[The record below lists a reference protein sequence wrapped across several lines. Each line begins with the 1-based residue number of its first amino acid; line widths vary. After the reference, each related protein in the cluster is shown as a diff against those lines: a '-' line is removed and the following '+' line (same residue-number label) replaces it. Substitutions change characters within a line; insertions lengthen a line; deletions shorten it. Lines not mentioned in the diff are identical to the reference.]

1 MIGLCLEKRGLD
13 EEAHEAYDAALAR
26 NPLDIAARW
35 LHDPVLA
42 RLENRAG
49 ESLAARNEWRDALG
63 KFQRASSLD
72 ARNAAAAENVGL
84 ARRHI
89 RHEDGAAAVQR
100 IVNGLVVEV
109 QAPTPS
115 SSVAFQIPAETAYA
129 PPDRSTPVPVGG
141 RIEQAVLAAPPA
153 AAAESAGR
161 APTHLHLHLESAVL
175 LANPLNAAQTARDRE
190 LMKPLDERRLMA
202 LPPEDVA
209 AHLRDRFEAA
219 ARQIPIASTERFEE
233 EIRKLQAAG
242 TIPPGDNLLG
252 AMRADPRVA
261 AEVNRILRQVAEQ
274 ERPQVAQAARESIEN
289 MVHYLAGRDQYVR
302 DHAAQLLQTIQQMKA
317 DELKQARDQAERELN
332 AAYREAEQLLR
343 TNPEALSRMT
353 GVYAGIR
360 ARLAQKSVEVHLRY
374 IRYAADIA
382 GRMKEGTWP

>member
-129 PPDRSTPVPVGG
+129 PPDRTTPVPVGG
-141 RIEQAVLAAPPA
+141 RIEQAALAAPPA
-153 AAAESAGR
+153 AAEPTGR

-175 LANPLNAAQTARDRE
+175 LANPLNAAQTARDRD
-190 LMKPLDERRLMA
+190 LMKPLDKQRLMA
-202 LPPEDVA
+202 LAPEDVA
-209 AHLRDRFEAA
+209 AHLRDRF
-219 ARQIPIASTERFEE
+219 
-233 EIRKLQAAG
+233 
-242 TIPPGDNLLG
+242 
-252 AMRADPRVA
+252 
-261 AEVNRILRQVAEQ
+261 
-274 ERPQVAQAARESIEN
+274 
-289 MVHYLAGRDQYVR
+289 
-302 DHAAQLLQTIQQMKA
+302 
-317 DELKQARDQAERELN
+317 
-332 AAYREAEQLLR
+332 
-343 TNPEALSRMT
+343 
-353 GVYAGIR
+353 
-360 ARLAQKSVEVHLRY
+360 
-374 IRYAADIA
+374 
-382 GRMKEGTWP
+382 